1 MPTRHLGVVLK
12 GYPRLSETF
21 IAQELRELEAR
32 GFTLTLFSLRHP
44 TDLERHPVHDEIR
57 ARVVYLPEYLYQEPW
72 RVLRAAL
79 LALRRPAA
87 LWATWRLFLADL
99 ARDFTPNRVR
109 RFGQALVLAAECPP
123 EIEQLYVHFIH
134 TPGSVTRYA
143 ARLSGLPW
151 AASAHAKDV
160 WTQPEWEIR
169 AKLADMQWL
178 ATCTRANHDYLSA
191 LPEGRGKVHLVYH
204 GISFARFPPPP
215 PPPAARD
222 GSDPAHPVELLS
234 VGRAVAKKGYDDL
247 LAALATLPPGL
258 HWRLSH
264 IGGGTLLPEL
274 KRQAERLGLA
284 GNIRWLGALPQQE
297 VLAAY
302 RQADLFALPCKVVDD
317 GDRDGLPNVLM
328 EAQSQGVCCL
338 STRLSG
344 IPELIEDGVSG
355 VLVEPGDVAALGA
368 ALARLIADP
377 GLRQRLARAGA
388 DRVRRE
394 FAMERGIE
402 RLLACFDTPLSA
414 TEAACPVS
422 PSTPH

>member
-44 TDLERHPVHDEIR
+44 TELERHPVHGEIR
-57 ARVVYLPEYLYQEPW
+57 ARVIYLPEYLHQEPW
-72 RVLRAAL
+72 RVLRAAV
-79 LALRRPAA
+79 LALRRPAV
-87 LWATWRLFLADL
+87 LWATLRLFLADL
-99 ARDFTPNRVR
+99 VRDFTRNRVR
-109 RFGQALVLAAECPP
+109 RLGQALVLAAECPP

-143 ARLSGLPW
+143 AHLTGLPW

-178 ATCTRANHDYLSA
+178 ATCTRANHNYLSA
-191 LPEGRGKVHLVYH
+191 FPEGRGKVHLVYH

-222 GSDPAHPVELLS
+222 GSDPARPVELLS

-247 LAALATLPPGL
+247 LAALATLPAGL
-258 HWRLSH
+258 CWRLTH
-264 IGGGTLLPEL
+264 IGGGPLLPEL
-274 KRQAERLGLA
+274 QHQAERLGLT
-284 GNIRWLGALPQQE
+284 GRIRWRGALPQQE

-302 RQADLFALPCKVVDD
+302 READLFVLPCKVVDG
-317 GDRDGLPNVLM
+317 GDRDGLPNVLL

-344 IPELIEDGVSG
+344 IPELIVDGTSG
-355 VLVEPGDVAALGA
+355 VLVEAGDVAALAA

-377 GLRQRLARAGA
+377 RERQRLAEAGA
-388 DRVRRE
+388 ARVRAD

-402 RLLACFDTPLSA
+402 RLLACFDASRPA
-414 TEAACPVS
+414 TEPPCPVS
-422 PSTPH
+422 PSTLR

>member
-1 MPTRHLGVVLK
+1 MHSRHIGVILK

-21 IAQELRELEAR
+21 IAQELHELEAR

-44 TDLERHPVHDEIR
+44 TDPVLHPVHDEIR
-57 ARVVYLPEYLYQEPW
+57 AEVIYLPEYLHQEPW
-72 RVLRAAL
+72 RVLRAAV
-79 LALRRPAA
+79 LAWRRPAA
-87 LWATWRLFLADL
+87 LWATFRLFLVDL
-99 ARDFTPNRVR
+99 VRDFSRNRVR

-123 EIEQLYVHFIH
+123 GIDWLYVHFIH

-143 ARLSGLPW
+143 AHLTGLPW
-151 AASAHAKDV
+151 SASAHAKDV

-215 PPPAARD
+215 VASSPRD
-222 GSDPAHPVELLS
+222 GSDSARPVQLLS

-247 LAALATLPPGL
+247 LAALATLPAGL
-258 HWRLSH
+258 HWQLTH
-264 IGGGTLLPEL
+264 IGGGELLREL
-274 KRQAERLGLA
+274 QRQAERLGLT
-284 GNIRWLGALPQQE
+284 GRIRWLGALPQQQ

-302 RQADLFALPCKVVDD
+302 RGADLFVLPCKVVDD
-317 GDRDGLPNVLM
+317 GDRDGLPNVLL
-328 EAQSQGVCCL
+328 EAQSQAVCCL

-344 IPELIEDGVSG
+344 IPELIVDGVTG
-355 VLVEPGDVAALGA
+355 ALVEAGDPAALAA
-368 ALARLIADP
+368 ALARLIAAP
-377 GLRQRLARAGA
+377 AERRRLAEAGA
-388 DRVRRE
+388 RRVRSE

-402 RLLACFDTPLSA
+402 RLLDCFGRGATP
-414 TEAACPVS
+414 TEPTCPAS
-422 PSTPH
+422 PSTPR